1 METQSACVRA
11 CQNLAVKFRCVWR
24 ISKQKE
30 SQHRIRHLGQ
40 EIIQRAD
47 GGTCRAS
54 EHYVRTHTTCN
65 SPKFYEPSTLWMWWS
80 YQRTLTKN
88 IKDSLITTNPGRR
101 DAMTSV
107 HKLAVVLK
115 LAWRQRDAKERTCS
129 LLQDQ
134 MINHTNDNWQGCG
147 RKWSLR
153 NKYPNDAEDM
163 TAAARYSSAGTCEG
177 LSMYAGPKPNP
188 ASRN

>member
-1 METQSACVRA
+1 VRA
-11 CQNLAVKFRCVWR
+11 RVSKPCGEIQVCVGR

-30 SQHRIRHLGQ
+30 SQHRIRHLEQ

-47 GGTCRAS
+47 GGICRVS
-54 EHYVRTHTTCN
+54 EHYARKHTTCN
-65 SPKFYEPSTLWMWWS
+65 SPKFYKPSTLRMWWRT

-88 IKDSLITTNPGRR
+88 LKDSLITTNPGRR

-115 LAWRQRDAKERTCS
+115 LAWRQRDTKERTCS
-129 LLQDQ
+129 LLQDR

-147 RKWSLR
+147 RKWSLC
-153 NKYPNDAEDM
+153 NK
-163 TAAARYSSAGTCEG
+163 SSKFIFLEITEVKTSPTTWRLQHGTHPR
-177 LSMYAGPKPNP
+177 AHVR
-188 ASRN
+188 A